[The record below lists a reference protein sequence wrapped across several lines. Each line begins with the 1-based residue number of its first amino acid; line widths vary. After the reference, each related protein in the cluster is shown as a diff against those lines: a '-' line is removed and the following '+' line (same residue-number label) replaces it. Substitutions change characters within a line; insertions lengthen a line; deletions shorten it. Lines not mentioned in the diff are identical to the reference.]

1 MRHELVGFELKG
13 IWLESPESLFEFQ
26 ERLVMCNLV
35 AMFGVVGNLGSVLV
49 VVGSSSLDGS
59 VWYEL
64 AVLCCRVL
72 LDFRLACQL
81 F

>member
-1 MRHELVGFELKG
+1 M
-13 IWLESPESLFEFQ
+13 
-26 ERLVMCNLV
+26 
-35 AMFGVVGNLGSVLV
+35 VGNLGSVRV
-49 VVGSSSLDGS
+49 VVESSSLDGS
-59 VWYEL
+59 IWYEL

>member
-1 MRHELVGFELKG
+1 
-13 IWLESPESLFEFQ
+13 
-26 ERLVMCNLV
+26 
-35 AMFGVVGNLGSVLV
+35 V

-81 F
+81 CQEISLEDPCPLVGGLLS